1 MKVKNLL
8 TTPNVS
14 SKKKKDS
21 EYVIPLNVPTEG
33 EAGET
38 GTWRALRPVL
48 IPEKCIGCFNCWLY
62 CPEVAI
68 KKTNPIEIDLRFCK
82 GCGICAHE
90 CPMKA
95 IKMIK
100 EEEE

>member
-1 MKVKNLL
+1 MASSNA
-8 TTPNVS
+8 S
-14 SKKKKDS
+14 SKKKKSD
-21 EYVIPLNVPTEG
+21 EFVIPINMPKEG

-38 GTWRALRPVL
+38 GTWRSQRPVL
-48 IPEKCIGCFNCWLY
+48 NPEKCIGCYSCWLF

-82 GCGICAHE
+82 GCGICAQE
-90 CPMKA
+90 CPVKA
-95 IKMIK
+95 IIMVK